1 MMKQLLEQYFAETLS
16 QENIEALSTTLEE
29 SFNAKVTENRNE
41 VMLELSAQFAADREA
56 LVESVDTMVKE
67 LLAEHIQELEGDIND
82 FRNLEVEYANRLAE
96 AKQVMAESLEKDM
109 SNLVES
115 LDAYVEQRMV
125 AEMTELRESIE
136 EQKKNTLGLR
146 IFEAFRG
153 EIETL
158 VDIESGNESIRAQLA
173 EAKAQLA
180 AKDSLLVESAVTLAK
195 TERALILKDVLA
207 PLHGRPREIMETILL
222 NVETS
227 KLEEAYATFIPR
239 VLSEGVTQ
247 NSEKEGSTTAV
258 GSSKVLAEGKD
269 SDGKKSL
276 EEGVTV
282 TGDDEERKQLLKE
295 AAEAEEAEKQTLTES
310 QVASLRKL
318 AGIDF

>member
-82 FRNLEVEYANRLAE
+82 FRDLEVEYANRLAE

-125 AEMTELRESIE
+125 AEMTELKESIE
-136 EQKKNTLGLR
+136 EQKKNNLGLR

-153 EIETL
+153 EIENL
-158 VDIESGNESIRAQLA
+158 VDIESGNESLRTQLA

-247 NSEKEGSTTAV
+247 NSEKEGTTTAV

>member
-16 QENIEALSTTLEE
+16 TENIEALSTTLEE

-67 LLAEHIQELEGDIND
+67 LLNEHLQELEGDISD
-82 FRNLEVEYANRLAE
+82 FRDLEVEYANRLAE
-96 AKQVMAESLEKDM
+96 AKQTMAESLEKDM
-109 SNLVES
+109 HNLVES

-125 AEMTELRESIE
+125 AEMTELKESIE
-136 EQKKNTLGLR
+136 EQKKNQLGLR
-146 IFEAFRG
+146 LFEAFRA
-153 EIETL
+153 EAVSLID
-158 VDIESGNESIRAQLA
+158 VESGNAAVRTQLE

-195 TERALILKDVLA
+195 TERALILKDVLS

-247 NSEKEGSTTAV
+247 NSEKEGTTTAV
-258 GSSKVLAEGKD
+258 GSSKVLAEGKE
-269 SDGKKSL
+269 SDDDKKSL
-276 EEGVTV
+276 VEGVTV
-282 TGDDEERKQLLKE
+282 TGDDEEGKKVLEE
-295 AAEAEEAEKQTLTES
+295 AAAAEVTKPILSES
-310 QVASLRKL
+310 QIADLRKL
-318 AGIDF
+318 AGI

>member
-247 NSEKEGSTTAV
+247 NSEKEGTTTAV

>member
-173 EAKAQLA
+173 EAQAQLA

-247 NSEKEGSTTAV
+247 NSEKEGTTTAV